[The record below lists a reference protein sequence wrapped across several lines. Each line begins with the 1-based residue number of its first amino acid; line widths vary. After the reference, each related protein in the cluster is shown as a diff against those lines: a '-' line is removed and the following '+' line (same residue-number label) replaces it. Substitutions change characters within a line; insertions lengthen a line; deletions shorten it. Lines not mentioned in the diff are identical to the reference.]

1 MNSAAYSRKSSGRL
15 RICLDPKD
23 LNRAIKRNHH
33 VTPTLE
39 ELTHKF
45 AGSTIFSKVDARH
58 EYWSVALDEESSML
72 TTFNS
77 PFGRYR
83 YLRMPFGLRMSQ
95 DVFQQKMDQILESCP
110 GCIGIADDV
119 AVFGRNAEEHD
130 KNLHN
135 LLQVARQH
143 GLVFN
148 ADKCEIKQERIKF
161 FGLYFDKEEFTQ
173 ILRKLQTS
181 KTWRHPRMQKDYNCS
196 WVSLHTCRRS
206 YLISHNTQ
214 LIYGN

>member
-1 MNSAAYSRKSSGRL
+1 M
-15 RICLDPKD
+15 
-23 LNRAIKRNHH
+23 
-33 VTPTLE
+33 
-39 ELTHKF
+39 HKF
-45 AGSTIFSKVDARH
+45 ARSTIFSKVDARH
-58 EYWSVALDEESSML
+58 GYWSVVLDEESSML

-83 YLRMPFGLRMSQ
+83 LRMPFGIRMSQ
-95 DVFQQKMDQILESCP
+95 VVFHQKMDEILESCP

-119 AVFGRNAEEHD
+119 VVFGRNAEEHN

-135 LLQVARQH
+135 LMQVARQHGLVGDTRPDLSKH

-161 FGLYFDKEEFTQ
+161 FGLYFDKEGVTH

-181 KTWRHPRMQKDYNCS
+181 KAWQHPRMQKDYNSS
-196 WVSLHTCRRS
+196 WVLLHACRRS

-214 LIYGN
+214 PIYGN